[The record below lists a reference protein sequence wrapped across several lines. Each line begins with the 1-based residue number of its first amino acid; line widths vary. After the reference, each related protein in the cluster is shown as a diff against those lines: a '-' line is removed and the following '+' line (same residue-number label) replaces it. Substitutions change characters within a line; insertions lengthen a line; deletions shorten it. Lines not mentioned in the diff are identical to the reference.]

1 MSTPPTLLND
11 DGTAS
16 IATALMMSHHGFRR
30 DLRRFLATLDQP
42 AVPAAQTDALREAW
56 QSFRTTLH
64 HHHEAEDRGVFPSLL
79 GQERGLA
86 QVVDGLTADHRR
98 IDPLL
103 ERGDRAFSDLLTS
116 QADALAIVRE
126 LNSLLEPHL
135 ATEEAELIPFLRAA
149 KTFPPPA
156 SDAEAEFYAQGFAWA
171 MHGVAS
177 DVLDQMYA
185 MLPAILLEKL
195 PAARSA
201 FEDRYERVWGER
213 SKGATRT
220 PIPDA

>member
-1 MSTPPTLLND
+1 MPTTPTLLND

-16 IATALMMSHHGFRR
+16 IATAFMLSHHGFRR

-42 AVPAAQTDALREAW
+42 TVPAALSDALREEW
-56 QSFRTTLH
+56 QSLRATLH
-64 HHHEAEDRGVFPSLL
+64 HHHEAEDHGVFPNLRAQ
-79 GQERGLA
+79 GGGLA
-86 QVVDGLTADHRR
+86 IVIDGLAADHRR

-103 ERGDRAFSDLLTS
+103 ERGDLAFSDLLTS
-116 QADALAIVRE
+116 QAEALAIIRE
-126 LNSLLEPHL
+126 LTTLLEPHL

-149 KTFPPPA
+149 KTFPPQS
-156 SDAEAEFYAQGFAWA
+156 SDAEAEFFAQGFAWA

-185 MLPAILLEKL
+185 MLPAALLAKL

-201 FEDRYERVWGER
+201 FESRYERVWGKR
-213 SKGATRT
+213 PAGATRT